1 MPEQRKAIVHGPFI
15 IVLKIIVSAN
25 AKHTNMVKI
34 PGTAGSSICVVALSS
49 KVQFV
54 VMRKIMVRARAKPTD
69 MVRITATAGSSILV
83 VACRLR
89 FKRRSLMN
97 LIQRSMVLRT

>member
-1 MPEQRKAIVHGPFI
+1 MPEQEKATKQ
-15 IVLKIIVSAN
+15 LRAE
-25 AKHTNMVKI
+25 AKRTDMVKI
-34 PGTAGSSICVVALSS
+34 TATEGSSILVVALSS
-49 KVQFV
+49 KVQFI